1 VALLVLSLGVFAW
14 RCTGD
19 PAIPF
24 VVQDAR
30 APWIGYP
37 LPPAGVV
44 TSALLDDLPTTVFVR
59 VFESP
64 ASGEGRL
71 RIRALRRFEVHLN
84 GKPVPAPPAPRHW
97 KEYVELPVQLAAGAN
112 TLAVSVVNP
121 TGPGLLSLVLEE
133 APTPLQSD
141 ARFVVST
148 LALPTRGARLLGGAA
163 ANPNS
168 FTMPSPREGLAARG
182 VLPAAGFALAALIFV
197 ALRGERGR
205 EWAPFARRALP
216 GLIALLWLALLVKAV
231 AIPLRVGFD
240 AHHHVDYVEYL
251 LERGHLPLASDGW
264 SMFHPPLYYAP
275 TAALVAAQRWLA
287 PEAETLLAWRLVGWA
302 AGLGTALLCG
312 ALAVRLMGRSRE
324 SALAAGFAAL
334 LPMNLYISS
343 YLTNESLAATA
354 CTALILATVALLLRA
369 RTRPR
374 DVLLWAGLAALA
386 LLTKYT
392 AWLVAGVAGCFL
404 LVAWARNERLPARRL
419 ARNGALALAVVAA
432 VAGWFYVRNLIHLG
446 QLFPLNTDLPG
457 ATQAWWQ
464 QPGYYTPAFFLHF
477 GDALRHPFLSGF
489 HTAWDSFYATL
500 WGDGQLAGQVT
511 ARLRHP
517 YWDWDLM
524 AAGYALALPASAAV
538 LLGVGLSL
546 RRALHAPEAGTRA
559 AYSFLLTLSWALL
572 LSVLYMTLRQPD
584 YGPAKSFYAL
594 AGIGPLSIYFATG
607 LGALDRWLE
616 QHGLTWAR
624 TLQWG
629 WLGATAMTFALSYTT

>member
-1 VALLVLSLGVFAW
+1 VLALGAFAW
-14 RCTGD
+14 RCAGD

-44 TSALLDDLPTTVFVR
+44 TSAPLDALPSTVFVR
-59 VFESP
+59 IFESP
-64 ASGEGRL
+64 AAGEGHL
-71 RIRALRRFEVHLN
+71 RIRALRRFEVNLN
-84 GKPVPAPPAPRHW
+84 GQPVPTPPATRHW
-97 KEYVELPVQLAAGAN
+97 KEYVELPVRIAAGSN

-121 TGPGLLSLVLEE
+121 TGPGLLSLELEG

-141 ARFVVST
+141 AGFVVTT
-148 LALPTRGARLLGGAA
+148 LALPTRGARLLRGAA

-168 FTMPSPREGLAARG
+168 FTMPSPGEGFAARG
-182 VLPAAGFALAALIFV
+182 ILPAAGFALAALIFV
-197 ALRGERGR
+197 ALGGERGR
-205 EWAPFARRALP
+205 EWRRFAGRALP
-216 GLIALLWLALLVKAV
+216 GLIALLWLALLVKAA
-231 AIPLRVGFD
+231 AIPLHVGFD
-240 AHHHVDYVEYL
+240 AHHHVDYVAYL
-251 LERGHLPLASDGW
+251 LDRGELPLASDGW
-264 SMFHPPLYYAP
+264 SMFHPPLYYVP
-275 TAALVAAQRWLA
+275 TAALVTAQRWLA

-312 ALAVRLMGRSRE
+312 ALAVRLLGRTRE
-324 SALAAGFAAL
+324 AALAAGFAAL

-343 YLTNESLAATA
+343 YLTNESLAATT
-354 CTALILATVALLLRA
+354 CTALILATVTLLVRA
-369 RTRPR
+369 GTRPR

-392 AWLVAGVAGCFL
+392 AWLVTGVAGCFL
-404 LVAWARNERLPARRL
+404 LVAWARSERLPARTL
-419 ARNGALALAVVAA
+419 ARHGALALVVVAA
-432 VAGWFYVRNLIHLG
+432 IAGWFYVRNLVHLG
-446 QLFPLNTDLPG
+446 QPFPLNTDLPG

-477 GDALRHPFLSGF
+477 GDALRHPFLAGF
-489 HTAWDSFYATL
+489 HAAWDSLYATL

-538 LLGVGLSL
+538 LLGVALSL
-546 RRALHAPEAGTRA
+546 GRAFSDPEAGVRA
-559 AYSFLLTLSWALL
+559 AHSFLLTLSWALL

-594 AGIGPLSIYFATG
+594 SGIGPLAVYFATG
-607 LGALDRWLE
+607 VGALDRWLE
-616 QHGLTWAR
+616 QHTLPWAR
-624 TLQWG
+624 ALLWG
-629 WLGATAMTFALSYTT
+629 WLGATALTFALSYLT